1 MCVVL
6 TLSVVCCVPGRGLG
20 WPGRAVQAS
29 ECSVT
34 PLCTCK
40 VGMGGPVSSLG
51 EEVWKDSTVD
61 GGQGDEQE

>member
-1 MCVVL
+1 MH
-6 TLSVVCCVPGRGLG
+6 SGRGLG

-34 PLCTCK
+34 PFCTCK

-51 EEVWKDSTVD
+51 EEVGKDSTAD